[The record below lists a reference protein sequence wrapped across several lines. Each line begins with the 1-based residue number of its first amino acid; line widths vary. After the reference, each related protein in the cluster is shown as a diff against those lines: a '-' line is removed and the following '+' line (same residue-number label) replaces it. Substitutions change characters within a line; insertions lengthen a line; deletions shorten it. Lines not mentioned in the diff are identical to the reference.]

1 MAPATESVDAIKAT
15 VAVGLDGASRLK
27 LRKMSMNQQITTMSI
42 GLEMEATDWAVSIRA
57 ELSKFHDETRRLRL
71 EAALGVVA
79 RNKPLELV
87 GDKDQPEGDFRTHR
101 GAFACATKRTS
112 LSEHVAGNTT
122 IMATKEALT
131 DHFVFETAQRSVHLK
146 PGGRVRPEV
155 SIPCSGTASAT
166 LWAVNSASM
175 AAR

>member
-1 MAPATESVDAIKAT
+1 MPAATESVDAIKAT

-27 LRKMSMNQQITTMSI
+27 LRKMSVNQQITTMSI

-87 GDKDQPEGDFRTHR
+87 GDKDGIAALSV
-101 GAFACATKRTS
+101 GAK
-112 LSEHVAGNTT
+112 LSGNV
-122 IMATKEALT
+122 I
-131 DHFVFETAQRSVHLK
+131 
-146 PGGRVRPEV
+146 PPRP
-155 SIPCSGTASAT
+155 
-166 LWAVNSASM
+166 
-175 AAR
+175 